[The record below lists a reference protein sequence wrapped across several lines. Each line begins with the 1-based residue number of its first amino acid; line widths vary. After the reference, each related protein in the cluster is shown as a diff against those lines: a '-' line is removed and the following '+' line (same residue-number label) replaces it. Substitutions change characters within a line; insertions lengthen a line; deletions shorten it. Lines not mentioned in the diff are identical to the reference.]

1 MYEISI
7 ITINKKGTM
16 YKEKQAMKKQIE
28 NVGLC
33 NIDDINYYNFIHNL
47 SYLKIMLLLSII
59 IKSDEHSINDVD
71 IKNID
76 YLYLKNYL
84 LCCDKIKQFFKYYI
98 SIPLDVK
105 EDKYFESII
114 YHYKFLHNNI
124 YYLNF

>member
-1 MYEISI
+1 M
-7 ITINKKGTM
+7 TINKKGIM
-16 YKEKQAMKKQIE
+16 HKEKQPTKKQIE

>member
-1 MYEISI
+1 MSNE
-7 ITINKKGTM
+7 
-16 YKEKQAMKKQIE
+16 KETMKKQIE
-28 NVGLC
+28 NVC
-33 NIDDINYYNFIHNL
+33 YVKFDDINYYNFIHNL
-47 SYLKIMLLLSII
+47 SYFKLMLLLPII
-59 IKSDEHSINDVD
+59 TDSYECSINNTV
-71 IKNID
+71 IENMD

-84 LCCDKIKQFFKYYI
+84 LCCDKVKQFFKYYI